1 MLNSVN
7 QVLNRINS
15 IEAKFSIKPVT
26 SDFSRQLTEAINA
39 SSSRSATSIS
49 HNRPEVEQMVHAA
62 ALRHGVKPELALAVA
77 RTESNLSQD
86 AISPVGAVGVMQL
99 MPDTAQ
105 SLGVRDTHDIRENI
119 DGGVRYLKQMLG
131 TFQDER
137 LAVAAY
143 NAGPEAVKQYRG
155 IPPYAET
162 QGYVKKVFNEI
173 ADGK

>member
-1 MLNSVN
+1 MVNSVN
-7 QVLNRINS
+7 QVLNRIHS
-15 IEAKFSIKPVT
+15 IETKFSVKPANG
-26 SDFSRQLTEAINA
+26 DFSRHLSEAISE
-39 SSSRSATSIS
+39 SSGPVASIS
-49 HNRPEVEQMVHAA
+49 HNQPQVEQLVRSA

-77 RTESNLSQD
+77 RAESNFSQ
-86 AISPVGAVGVMQL
+86 AAVSPVGAIGVMQL

-105 SLGVRDTHDIRENI
+105 SLGVRNPHDIRENI

-131 TFQDER
+131 AFPDER

-143 NAGPEAVKQYRG
+143 NAGPEAVNQYHG

-162 QGYVKKVFNEI
+162 QGYVKRIFNEI

>member
-15 IEAKFSIKPVT
+15 IETRFSIKPANG
-26 SDFSRQLTEAINA
+26 DFSRQLTKAINA
-39 SSSRSATSIS
+39 GSNSTTGMSSNQLQI
-49 HNRPEVEQMVHAA
+49 EQMVRAA

-86 AISPVGAVGVMQL
+86 AVSPVGAIGVMQL

-105 SLGVRDTHDIRENI
+105 ALGVRDSYDIRENI

-143 NAGPEAVKQYRG
+143 NAGPEAVRQYRG

>member
-7 QVLNRINS
+7 QVLNRINA
-15 IEAKFSIKPVT
+15 IETKFSIKPAT

-39 SSSRSATSIS
+39 GSQPVTSIS
-49 HNRPEVEQMVHAA
+49 QNQSQVEQMVRTA

-77 RTESNLSQD
+77 RTESNLSQE
-86 AISPVGAVGVMQL
+86 AISPVGAIGVMQL
-99 MPDTAQ
+99 MPDTAR
-105 SLGVRDTHDIRENI
+105 SLGVRDAHDIRDNI

-173 ADGK
+173 ANGK